1 MPLLAFDGFP
11 EGCALQF
18 VAWLEATKGGFA
30 SFCVLDMSTSVHE
43 AIGSSSGNCSQ
54 QDQSKSEPVSP
65 RYEAVP
71 GLSGGH
77 EEVDELSAKSRNS
90 LRSTGS

>member
-1 MPLLAFDGFP
+1 MPIPALDGFP

-18 VAWLEATKGGFA
+18 VTWLEARGGFA
-30 SFCVLDMSTSVHE
+30 SLCVLDMSTSVHE
-43 AIGSSSGNCSQ
+43 AIGSSSGNWPQ
-54 QDQSKSEPVSP
+54 QDQSKSDPVSV

-71 GLSGGH
+71 DLTGGH